1 MYICVCVYVSVLF
14 YSLSLS
20 FFPSLYFSTLGQWMN
35 NSMKPNIIQLL
46 LIHRKLNNNYNINWF
61 KQFIPNYSH
70 VIRVSFIKFTLNFFS
85 KI

>member
-14 YSLSLS
+14 LLSLSL
-20 FFPSLYFSTLGQWMN
+20 FPSLSFSTLGQWMN
-35 NSMKPNIIQLL
+35 NSMKPNTIQLL

-61 KQFIPNYSH
+61 KQFISNYSH